1 MRIKTYGINGLLE
14 WHGILSAGGIK
25 IKVSFTGGTTT
36 GFGVAPATFTTKD
49 DLSQYVIEHSEK
61 FKKGQIFIVRNVE
74 VKSTA
79 KAVATPKKQSPLP
92 KVEEQK
98 VEEQKV
104 EEPKAEVNEQ
114 GGEDTIGTFTEVE
127 FTCVDDAKDFFSE
140 KFGEARSAI
149 RSRAQAEEAAKKHS
163 FIIKWI

>member
-92 KVEEQK
+92 KVEE
-98 VEEQKV
+98 
-104 EEPKAEVNEQ
+104 PKEEVNEQ
-114 GGEDTIGTFTEVE
+114 KGEDAINTLTEVE

-149 RSRAQAEEAAKKHS
+149 RSRAQAEEIAKKHS
-163 FIIKWI
+163 FTIKWV